1 MSGQQRSVEPW
12 TDGTEHQCN
21 TRREGKAKAPND
33 VLEDRPTTSCCGT
46 MPEQQNDC
54 IPSKTQTLEEKGA
67 LVVVSGRNG
76 GEMKQRRDKGR
87 KI

>member
-1 MSGQQRSVEPW
+1 
-12 TDGTEHQCN
+12 
-21 TRREGKAKAPND
+21 
-33 VLEDRPTTSCCGT
+33 

-76 GEMKQRRDKGR
+76 SNEETKGEKYN
-87 KI
+87 IYIFF

>member
-1 MSGQQRSVEPW
+1 
-12 TDGTEHQCN
+12 
-21 TRREGKAKAPND
+21 
-33 VLEDRPTTSCCGT
+33 

-54 IPSKTQTLEEKGA
+54 IPSKTQTFEEKGA